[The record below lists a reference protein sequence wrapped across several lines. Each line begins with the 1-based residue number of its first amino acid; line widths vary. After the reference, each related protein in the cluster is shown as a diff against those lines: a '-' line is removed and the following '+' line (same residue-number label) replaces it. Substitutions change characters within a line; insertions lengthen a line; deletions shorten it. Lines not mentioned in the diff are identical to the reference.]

1 MVLASFLQENMCL
14 RGSQDHKKQIKRE
27 REREKG
33 LEEINKPECASFGE
47 N

>member
-1 MVLASFLQENMCL
+1 MTMVLESIALDFRE
-14 RGSQDHKKQIKRE
+14 GSVRKL

-33 LEEINKPECASFGE
+33 LEEINKPECAGFGE